1 MRGADVGTN
10 GMRIADPGDF
20 DHLAD
25 LLVRAFREDPFHRWL
40 FPDDRR
46 RNRRQRRLFER
57 VLAIYASH
65 GVVYT
70 SEDGSGVALWD
81 PPRVGGPSLVE
92 TLKFLF
98 LILPVFGLRA
108 SKVVEGMAPLA
119 ALHPRR
125 PHWYLSLL
133 ATDPERQ
140 RRGVATSLMKPI
152 LARCDDED
160 TPACLE
166 ASRYENVAWYER
178 FGFEVIAPLSMPSGP
193 SVYRMM
199 RAPLAKA
206 PIDADSATPAA
217 GRQCNE
223 QGLENER

>member
-1 MRGADVGTN
+1 MRVAS
-10 GMRIADPGDF
+10 PEDF
-20 DHLAD
+20 GHLAGV
-25 LLVRAFREDPFHRWL
+25 LVRAFREDPFHRWL

-46 RNRRQRRLFER
+46 RARRQRRLFER
-57 VLAIYASH
+57 VLAIYARH

-70 SEDGSGVALWD
+70 SEDRSGVALWD
-81 PPRVGGPSLVE
+81 PPRSGGPGLLE
-92 TLKFLF
+92 TLEFLV

-108 SKVVEGMAPLA
+108 SKVAEGMAPLA

-140 RRGVATSLMKPI
+140 RRGIATSLMTPI
-152 LARCDDED
+152 LGRCDEDD

-178 FGFEVIAPLSMPSGP
+178 FGFEVVTSLAMPSGP

-199 RAPLAKA
+199 RNPVAKERA
-206 PIDADSATPAA
+206 SKPPIAMDPAIRVA
-217 GRQCNE
+217 GRRRHE
-223 QGLENER
+223 HGHEEGR